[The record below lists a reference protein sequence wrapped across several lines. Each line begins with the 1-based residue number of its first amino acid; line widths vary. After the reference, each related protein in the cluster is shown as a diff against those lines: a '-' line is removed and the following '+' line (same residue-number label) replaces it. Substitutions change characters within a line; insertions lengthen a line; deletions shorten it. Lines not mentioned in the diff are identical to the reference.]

1 MSDSDTSSV
10 GSSEASET
18 ETVVRVPVS
27 PEELAESEKFKAQAN
42 KKFQENHYNDAI
54 DLYSK

>member
-1 MSDSDTSSV
+1 MPDSDTSSV
-10 GSSEASET
+10 GSSDASDS
-18 ETVVRVPVS
+18 ETVVRTPVS
-27 PEELAESEKFKAQAN
+27 PEDLENSEKFKAQAN